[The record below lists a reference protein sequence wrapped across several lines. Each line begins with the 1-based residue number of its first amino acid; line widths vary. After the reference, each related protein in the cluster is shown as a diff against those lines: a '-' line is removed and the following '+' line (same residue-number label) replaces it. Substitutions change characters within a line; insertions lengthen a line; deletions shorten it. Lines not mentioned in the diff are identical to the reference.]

1 MSAASSSSSALQAR
15 QRVADGLREVRLD
28 AGLTLR
34 AVAAAAGWHES
45 KCSRLEAARTRPSD
59 EDIRTWCRACG
70 AEQQAADLIAASR
83 AADST
88 WTQWR
93 RLERPGLRR
102 AQEAVIPLWEAT
114 QAFRIY
120 SPCLVPSPLQ
130 SESYTRAL
138 LRAVRDRRPNPVDDV
153 EDAVAVRMA
162 RQDVV
167 YEPGREF
174 TVILEE
180 NVLRHRIGGDGALRE
195 QLGHLRDMTTVP
207 SLTLGI
213 IPFTA
218 DRSPLRPVEMFFMFD
233 GAEVQAELVSGWL
246 RVTQPTEIAMYAE
259 SFARLSRMAVY
270 GGTARALINGAV
282 RSLG

>member
-34 AVAAAAGWHES
+34 AVAAAGWHES

-59 EDIRTWCRACG
+59 EDIRAWCRACG

-130 SESYTRAL
+130 SEHYARAL

-162 RQDVV
+162 RRDVV

-174 TVILEE
+174 TVILAE

-207 SLTLGI
+207 SLALGI

-218 DRSPLRPVEMFFMFD
+218 DRSLLRPVEMFFMFD

-259 SFARLSRMAVY
+259 SFARLSKMAVY
-270 GGTARALINGAV
+270 GGAARALINAAV